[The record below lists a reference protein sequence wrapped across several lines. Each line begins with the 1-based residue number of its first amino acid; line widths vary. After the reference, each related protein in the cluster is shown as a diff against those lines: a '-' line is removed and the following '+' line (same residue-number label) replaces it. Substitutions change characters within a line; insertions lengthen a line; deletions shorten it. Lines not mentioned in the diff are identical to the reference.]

1 MWLTAGRAGR
11 STWILRRRWRSTT
24 FEPVEIIGQG
34 RGQFDDPPLEGA
46 TQQIELDLGT
56 GRDVLVPGQ
65 HDDAARRNVPLELPG
80 TRPATLRRI
89 RLTRDPLAARLG
101 GSAAHGGPADHWE
114 ILSPH

>member
-1 MWLTAGRAGR
+1 M
-11 STWILRRRWRSTT
+11 LRRRWRSTT

-46 TQQIELDLGT
+46 AQQVELDLGT

-65 HDDAARRNVPLELPG
+65 HDDAARRNVPLELSG

-89 RLTRDPLAARLG
+89 RLTRDLFATGFG
-101 GSAAHGGPADHWE
+101 GSAANGRPTHWN
-114 ILSPH
+114 ILSRQ